1 MGPRIGL
8 IAGGGDFPL
17 LALTEA
23 KRRGFAC
30 VVAGLRGAASAELK
44 RDAEAFEWFGPT
56 ELEKLVS
63 FLKSQDVRDAVLLGK
78 VEHRTIFQ
86 KELRDEAVIQ
96 LLAQLPDQSP
106 SAVLRT
112 LIDFLT
118 ARGISILD
126 PSFILAPFFCPEGTL
141 GHTPVSEAVQAEAA
155 FGWPLAKALADLD
168 IGQTLVVKGRAVVA
182 VEGMEGTDEAIK
194 RGARL
199 AGEGIVVLKVGRT
212 GQDMRIDVPA
222 VGLETIRT
230 LAKVRA
236 AALVIEA
243 GKVPVFQK
251 EEAVELASRER
262 IVVLIKR

>member
-17 LALTEA
+17 QALTEA
-23 KRRGFAC
+23 KKKGFAF

-56 ELEKLVS
+56 ELEKIVS
-63 FLKSQDVRDAVLLGK
+63 FLKNQDVREAVLLGK

-86 KELRDEAVIQ
+86 KDLRDEAVLQ

-106 SAVLRT
+106 AAVLQT
-112 LIDFLT
+112 LIDDLT

-126 PSFILAPFFCPEGTL
+126 PTFILAPFFCAEGTL
-141 GHTPVSEAVQAEAA
+141 GDTPVSEAVQADAA

-182 VEGMEGTDEAIK
+182 VEGMEGTDETIQ

-199 AGEGIVVLKVGRT
+199 AGEGVVVLKVGRT
-212 GQDMRIDVPA
+212 RQDMRIDVPA
-222 VGLETIRT
+222 VGLRTVRT

-251 EEAVELASRER
+251 EEAVDLAARER
-262 IVVLIKR
+262 IVFLIKR